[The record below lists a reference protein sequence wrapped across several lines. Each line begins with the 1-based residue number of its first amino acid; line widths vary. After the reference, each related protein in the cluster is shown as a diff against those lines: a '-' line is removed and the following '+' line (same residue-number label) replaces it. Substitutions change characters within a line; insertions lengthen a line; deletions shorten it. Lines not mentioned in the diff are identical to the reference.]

1 MRRLGGWFPARV
13 AARYV
18 AIGGYDRALAL
29 ATQVFVALV
38 PMLIVV
44 AAAVPGRDRQAAGGF
59 LVDRLQLSGSAAADL
74 QLLMQRPPG
83 ATEPVTLLSAALL
96 VFSAVGFT
104 RTLQRTYQAAWLLPA
119 QGLRGFVHGL
129 LGATALVVEV
139 VLVLV
144 VGLLVDGFRGAALV
158 TVAVHLVLSVLL
170 WWPVQ
175 RLLLGGRV
183 TWRQLLPGAVLSGTG
198 QVIVIILS
206 GAYLQAAIESQAARY
221 GLIGVAF
228 VLVSWM
234 VVLGLLLVLGAALG
248 AEAAYDPPRLH
259 RPPLRAVGERVP
271 DRGTMRSADLTHPS
285 PRSGDVRSE
294 GRS

>member
-1 MRRLGGWFPARV
+1 VPVFCREELLRRFGGWFPVRV

-44 AAAVPGRDRQAAGGF
+44 AAAVPGDDRAAAGGF

-74 QLLMQRPPG
+74 QQLMQRPPG

-96 VFSAVGFT
+96 VVSVVGFT
-104 RTLQRTYQAAWLLPA
+104 RTLQRTYQAAWLLPT

-129 LGATALVVEV
+129 LGAAALVVEV
-139 VLVLV
+139 VLVLL

-158 TVAVHLVLSVLL
+158 TVAVNLVLSVLL

-175 RLLLGGRV
+175 RLLLAGRV
-183 TWRQLLPGAVLSGTG
+183 TWRQLLPGAVLSGVG
-198 QVIVIILS
+198 QVVVITLS
-206 GAYLQAAIESQAARY
+206 GVYLQVAIETQAARY

-234 VVLGLLLVLGAALG
+234 VVLGLLLVLGAVLG
-248 AEAAYDPPRLH
+248 AEAAYDPLRPR
-259 RPPLRAVGERVP
+259 RPPPGAVAEGVP
-271 DRGTMRSADLTHPS
+271 DHGTMPTPQ
-285 PRSGDVRSE
+285 P
-294 GRS
+294 